1 MSPAWANQILV
12 DFDPNQRKNS
22 HRQKDLTMKALTLLL
37 LLIPLL
43 SCTSQTLTSES
54 LSQAEIEAIQERVR
68 QAHPELSSSK
78 QHEVAE
84 LVIRAMDN
92 MVFIEGGSFMMGD
105 SSEPCEPGSKR
116 VCWKDYDTDNNHT
129 HKVTLSGY
137 SISRFE
143 TTMRDFDLY
152 REVMGKEPYAQDL
165 RAREDRQYLFQPNL
179 PAWTKTW
186 AEAQAYCQWIG
197 ELSGTDG
204 NLPTEAQ
211 WEYAARERGQDILH
225 ATSNGEID
233 PGENYPSSEERDKTI
248 PVGSYP
254 PNGIGLYDMNYNV
267 SEWVYDWYSEDYYA
281 KSETKDPKGP
291 DNGTLK
297 VLRGGMSASSFG
309 ANTTIHRES
318 RKPKRQHYSRLLGF
332 RCGSW

>member
-1 MSPAWANQILV
+1 
-12 DFDPNQRKNS
+12 
-22 HRQKDLTMKALTLLL
+22 MKTLTLLL
-37 LLIPLL
+37 LLIPLIA
-43 SCTSQTLTSES
+43 CTSQTLTSES
-54 LSQAEIEAIQERVR
+54 LSRAEIEAIQERVR
-68 QAHPELSSSK
+68 QAHPELSSAK

-129 HKVTLSGY
+129 HKVTLSDY

-152 REVMGKEPYAQDL
+152 REVMGKEPYKPGL
-165 RAREDRQYLFQPNL
+165 RKRDDRKHLFRPNL

-186 AEAQAYCQWIG
+186 DEAQAYCQWIG
-197 ELSGTDG
+197 QLSDTDG

-211 WEYAARERGQDILH
+211 WEYAARERGKDILH
-225 ATSNGEID
+225 ATNNGEID
-233 PGENYPSSEERDKTI
+233 PGENYPSAKERRDMDML

-254 PNGIGLYDMNYNV
+254 PNGLGLHEMNYNAT
-267 SEWVYDWYSEDYYA
+267 EWVYDWYAKDYYT

-291 DNGTLK
+291 NSGTLK
-297 VLRGGMSASSFG
+297 VLRGGSTVNSFG
-309 ANTTIHRES
+309 ANTTINRAS
-318 RKPKRQHYSRLLGF
+318 SKPRGEYYSELLGF
-332 RCGSW
+332 RCGIW